1 LFFVKVIIFRVDEK
15 KEKKK
20 TIKIMLRI
28 YSEKE
33 INCGYTMTRL
43 KRSVL
48 VKKVRFR
55 DTQEKLT
62 ILVKKDITELIC

>member
-1 LFFVKVIIFRVDEK
+1 MFFVKVIIFRVDEK

-20 TIKIMLRI
+20 TIKTMLRI